1 MKLPRLTKKLRVM
14 VSWILDLFFAREIEQ
29 MITLRDV
36 EAVSELAGRLRARA
50 AEQTL
55 VMSPPVPETANHIQ
69 A

>member
-1 MKLPRLTKKLRVM
+1 M

-55 VMSPPVPETANHIQ
+55 VMSTPVPEEANHIQ